1 MAIRLTVMV
10 PRSCWTL
17 EFGRVPGERS
27 SGPGGGA
34 VAPAPGPDYPC
45 PTDSPVSGGHQSAAA
60 DWRRV
65 GGRIWG
71 ESVQDVLS
79 GRRLRVPQMTGD

>member
-10 PRSCWTL
+10 PRSSWTL
-17 EFGRVPGERS
+17 GFGRALDERS
-27 SGPGGGA
+27 GGPGGSA
-34 VAPAPGPDYPC
+34 AAPTPGPDYPC
-45 PTDSPVSGGHQSAAA
+45 LTDSPVSGGHQSAAA
-60 DWRRV
+60 DWCRV

-71 ESVQDVLS
+71 ESAQDVPS